1 MVVYFC
7 SLNKRHGVFCIGC
20 RLARVFWVTVVKSS
34 GQWGMVKMTSPRH
47 NQSYLNV
54 AITYPVS
61 QYPNIGQ
68 EYPNHFRM
76 IARIV
81 SCISAVILKYTY
93 IVDNLSHIK
102 VYPWQ
107 SQLLL
112 MSCQLYGLTRICRIF
127 KKWGIVP
134 LIEEIKNILF
144 YYFLYYLHH

>member
-1 MVVYFC
+1 
-7 SLNKRHGVFCIGC
+7 
-20 RLARVFWVTVVKSS
+20 
-34 GQWGMVKMTSPRH
+34 MTSPRH

-81 SCISAVILKYTY
+81 SCISAVILKFTY

-102 VYPWQ
+102 VYP
-107 SQLLL
+107 
-112 MSCQLYGLTRICRIF
+112 
-127 KKWGIVP
+127 
-134 LIEEIKNILF
+134 
-144 YYFLYYLHH
+144 